1 MNIQR
6 SIRLALA
13 LSLGLGLSVPN
24 PFAQAQ
30 TASAGSG
37 NAPAKA
43 SAPNPA
49 SASAQ
54 TSAATPST
62 TNAPAVA
69 PANAKNIRFQF
80 DGIPYADVIERFA
93 QMSGKPVVGEL
104 NIPGTITFNDS
115 NAYNYAEAFDTLNVI
130 LSMKGQMIVE
140 EGNFLRVLPFKELP
154 QTPLR
159 ILRGGDKADG
169 VRPGEVVTVVLELK
183 NLDAKEIS
191 ESITNLLS
199 TAGSVAPL
207 SRGRGLIL
215 TDRLVNIQRVKS
227 LISSVDNETAAQ
239 RQMKT
244 YTLLHASGAVV
255 ADLINRTFGVTTA
268 PKRTQFNP
276 NTKQLD
282 VLPADPNDYVTAV
295 YDDASR
301 TLVLFGPRERLTLAD
316 ELISR
321 FEDGGTG
328 AGDVRIY
335 TPEVIKAEDLANMI
349 RQAIPGVAA
358 ANETGSAA
366 ATKARVIAE
375 KDTNR
380 LIVAAPLAGM
390 ADQIEALVNR
400 LDKPVHGTGRT
411 AVAGTPGKA
420 QVVQVTRVFRTRT
433 SEVKNVGKILTEALT
448 KTLPNGQKVPTASV
462 SVEPGSQSIV
472 VTGSPGDV
480 QTAAD
485 IISQL
490 ETGSTNPKPQQTRFI
505 DLGSV
510 SDAKRIVPL
519 VEQIYRSEVS
529 GNNAGGAAHAKIMAE
544 PNTSRLIV
552 TASEEHLTRIE
563 EIVRNLRAEKSKP
576 LQRSLHILALRHARL
591 ETAFTSLNSLINER
605 MADRRFEDQPK
616 PSVVP
621 DNANNRLLVTA
632 TEEQKKEIE
641 AILAVVDLA
650 PERQKRQMAVIP
662 VNGKS
667 PAELIALAGQMMS
680 QLGEQPS
687 NPQLEPKLIPDA
699 SGKQII
705 VLATDSDIQ
714 RVRTLI
720 QQLDATTTSAVSR
733 QFRNVELHNR
743 NAAELT
749 PLVQQLYQEQIKG
762 NNEPPGGPATLM
774 TDAKNNNIMVSGA
787 EREITRVEAII
798 RQLDPAGQKSAK
810 EETRIIRLKTAVA
823 SEISSLVEK
832 SIGSQTQAVKVLVDT
847 RSNSLVI
854 TGEPEAVEAAAKII
868 RELDVPSDVQPR
880 EMKVIELK
888 QADAAALATL
898 ATTLSTDLLK
908 SQRGAE
914 YIPKGR
920 IMPDPAANRVIISA
934 PREEITLISQ
944 VVERLDQT
952 PEAAGGAR
960 VFRLTNADASQV
972 VSVVSNAMVKF
983 DARNQPIRR
992 ASVSLD
998 RESNSIVVSG
1008 SRQDLK
1014 DAEGIIQRLDNEGS
1028 EGSGGTGGNSKNRTL
1043 KMVEVV
1049 GEPDTLAQVAT
1060 RVFLAQN
1067 AGRSVT
1073 NLVSITPEPNGR
1085 RLIVLA
1091 PDSLMAQVETVISA
1105 LDARPDQSQRQLH
1118 TIEPQGSRAA
1128 DLLPMVNKI
1137 YAEQN
1142 QGRTTK
1148 PATLYTDPSGDRL
1161 MVFGTADQAAAV
1173 RQIVATVATE
1183 LPEARTNRVFEIGK
1197 PAEAQRLLPIIQQL
1211 YKDQASSRPSD
1222 GPADTQLLTEPRS
1235 GRIIA
1240 SGRAS
1245 HLDRI
1250 SEIINN
1256 LKATNGTNLGRETRT
1271 FEVGSA
1277 SDVHRVQPLLQQLYT
1292 DQWKERADTDPADAQ
1307 ILGDPRSGRIIVTG
1321 RPDHLQKIE
1330 SILQQLGTSPAKPG
1344 ADSRDVRIIDLAT
1357 ATASELATTV
1367 RTLYLD
1373 QAKAR
1378 FGTTPPDT
1386 TITSDTGSNR
1396 LIVVGETN
1404 ELAVIDELVRKL
1416 DKVGSQSATARV
1428 FKIRSAEPEKV
1439 AEVLS
1444 TALVRYDAFGRAQKR
1459 ATVSVDAKSRT
1470 IIVTGDPKELQ
1481 AVSTIIEQ
1489 LDTSLGARPDRRMKV
1504 VTLRQ
1509 GKVGEMSARVRQLY
1523 NDQSRNQ
1530 PELALSDLLVLD
1542 DATSNQLIL
1551 AGSEAQLTLVDTI
1564 LEQLQ
1569 KNTATLGPRE
1579 TRPITVGQ
1587 PDDVVRVMPLLRQ
1600 LYTERWK
1607 NQDAADPAD
1616 AVFTPDAPNGRILV
1630 TARTNHIAEIESLL
1644 SVIQAPTATPAA
1656 RETRVLNLA
1665 ERPATELA
1673 GTLRS
1678 LYEETLKA
1686 KPVPPSEQA
1695 IIRADT
1701 EGNRLIV
1708 TGRTNDLD
1716 QIAALVLNLDTA
1728 NQRSGNSR
1736 IFRLTNAE
1744 PAQVAA
1750 ALSNTLAKVDP
1761 SGRLTPRVTL
1771 GVDNKARTLV
1781 VSGEAKDLQA
1791 AEQIV
1796 TQLDATTSREPRDLQ
1811 ILTIPQGS
1819 ASEAVARLRP
1829 LVMDRLKASGN
1840 AADLLLIP
1848 DDNQSRVLV
1857 TANEAQWKAVQDI
1870 ASRLL
1875 TTETNLVRGVR
1886 TLPLQHV
1893 TAAPVITL
1901 LGQLF
1906 AREMALT
1913 ESAQRLV
1920 VTPALDERSLLVS
1933 APPALFERVQSVI
1946 QSVDVSDPGGSS
1958 VLQTVLLRKTVAETV
1973 AESVSKA
1980 IAGKGTDAK
1989 LRRVSIT
1996 PVTGANALLLNGPGE
2011 AVQEVMKL
2019 VKELDAESA
2028 TGEVEVRI
2036 YKLNSANAKDIQPVL
2051 SQLLA
2056 NVSTRL
2062 ERRGFGSRAQPAIAI
2077 DPRSNSLLIT
2087 ASATHF
2093 KLIEQLLPTLDKA
2106 PERSDRDVQFVWLQN
2121 ARAADI
2127 RMKVAAVY
2135 EERPRGEQPVLEVDR
2150 EANTLTV
2157 IAKRS
2162 DMPQIQ
2168 DLIQR
2173 LDTSAQD
2180 NSLQV
2185 RLLTVDDVPVEQ
2197 MIGMLTNIYPQ
2208 MYGASIK
2215 LVDRLP
2221 SLDRTKT
2228 NNPAKTPE
2236 VTVALDRNANALI
2249 LSGPAPEL
2257 DRINRMVTDLSW
2269 KATSGESDLR
2279 ILALS
2284 QADPVVMARTLNNVF
2299 RPGGGRGGQPE
2310 PQPQPQQ
2317 SQRPPRFTVVPEP
2330 RSRSLLVR
2338 ASAKD
2343 FSIIETLVKQ
2353 LDTANPAADLSHRLI
2368 TLTHTPPAKITP
2380 LVQQLV
2386 QQLSTQHPGDPLTVL
2401 PYGRSK
2407 GLLVVAREPLI
2418 AQVEK
2423 MIKTLDIPSEDA
2435 EAEVRVF
2442 TLKQSAAPA
2451 MATTLQNLLRPGAT
2465 GEAGSEARELQEQV
2479 RKLNIRGD
2487 SGSPIALDLQRPIK
2501 ITADPSDGNRLLIT
2515 STPKNLEALSKVVEM
2530 LDQVGSAEAADFAVV
2545 ALLNADARTTG
2556 QTLTTIF
2563 TQGAR
2568 LGTRQ
2573 DGPGKPEAGS
2583 ARALAS
2589 QLNVTADARLNA
2601 LILSG
2606 RKDSIELA
2614 RKLIK
2619 DLDKQWDSAVT
2630 EVKVFRVKYATPS
2643 RLLPMLQSVFTEG
2656 PSVPGTEG
2664 LNNYV
2669 SRLQTK
2675 REGGKAVSTEQA
2687 KTRTALTLQA
2697 DDNAGALIVAARAD
2711 TLPLIEELLTQLDIP
2726 DASGL
2731 STVRIYPLK
2740 HADAT
2745 AVQKIIIDLHSGAR
2759 NANAK
2764 PSDRPTITLDDRSNS
2779 MIVSGNDKAF
2789 AIIDNLIA
2797 QLDKPMA
2804 PEFRDIR
2811 ILPLAHADAA
2821 QLAATLQRLMD
2832 QRVTRQGSL
2841 GKGQGDVLKVLVL
2854 PEPRSNSLLVGGGK
2868 DAYELVES
2876 LARKLDDAAPSLTG
2890 GVRIVPLEY
2899 ADARILAASFNQ
2911 LFTQR
2916 YQAST
2921 SPEIQRQKPVI
2932 LPDARVNAL
2941 MVSAGRED
2949 NETID
2954 ALLKKLDRKLDN
2966 PSLALTVLP
2975 LKHNDA
2981 ARVAVTLEGVFAA
2994 RMQARTLPGQAPS
3007 PTDRVE
3013 IQTDSLNNSLIVSSN
3028 KENLDLIKDLLT
3040 RIDVEPTVAEGV
3052 LETFVLKHADAQ
3064 RVSTMLKS
3072 LVQQGMYRP
3081 GRSDVKIPGQASRD
3095 AMAIAVDTRSNTLM
3109 VSASPDNLGLIKE
3122 IIARVDTLDFVAA
3135 TDLKVYKLDHARA
3148 SNMAGVLTQ
3157 YLQARKAADSASLNA
3172 PERSMP
3178 VAVIADTR
3186 LNAILATGSKE
3197 AIDMLDR
3204 IVPQLDAE
3212 DRLAQL
3218 NFRVFPLKEATAIR
3232 LQTTLQRLFA
3242 NRPPK
3247 ARGEPVDP
3255 ITVVADAWVN
3265 ALIVGAVVEDMSMV
3279 DGLIQRLDTQQAEL
3293 GLKVE
3298 VIPLAKADARKV
3310 AQTVQGLFREGTQ
3323 GGPLPIV
3330 VTADERVNALVVSCG
3345 NTDLKRIR
3353 DVVAKLDTDQTAR
3366 VSEIRVIPLKY
3377 ARAENLTQVLNTSL
3391 NSRIA
3396 PLSDLS
3402 PNAQSVLQFVTRT
3415 ENGQELVTA
3424 ALKEAISITPDP
3436 RMNALVVSGP
3446 VDYMGLLEQI
3456 VSRLDNSSSRE
3467 AKIRVFSLRNADAQ
3481 QTAQLLL
3488 SMFRM
3493 QATGA
3498 AVAGTGQRTIQYTLM
3513 RPAADGTETPSAT
3526 AVIGSEE
3533 QTALSVSVDP
3543 RTNTLLIGGTE
3554 HYVAL
3559 VQQIIETLDSS
3570 EALERKTEV
3579 YRLKNAQAADVGTAI
3594 RSFLDQERQRVTQVL
3609 GTDAVG
3615 TAQRLL
3621 EREVAIVPEQVSNT
3635 LLLSASPRYFEQIH
3649 QIIEELDQAQ
3659 SQVLIQVLLAEV
3671 TLDSNRDLGFEWSF
3685 TKNLGNGWN
3694 VGTGTEFGIPTQ
3706 MQNFGGYSALVTG
3719 NNMSFLMRA
3728 LENDGRVEVLS
3739 RPQILTA
3746 DNKVASINIGQR
3758 VPIITGSSTT
3768 PQGGQINTFDYR
3780 DVGVNL
3786 TVTPRITGEG
3796 FVKIDVGATNSSL
3809 ASSSVEINDK
3819 ATVPI
3824 INERRASTTVT
3835 VQSGQTVVIGGLIGT
3850 VDDIRRKK
3858 TPFLGDIPGVG
3869 FFFRSTSK
3877 KSERRELLIMLTPQ
3891 VLMANHEQEPKI
3903 TTIGNFSTR
3912 MLEKSTLRGAE
3923 RKDPLKIQ
3931 LMDSIFPNDSN
3942 ASKTNA
3948 PAGKN

>member
-1 MNIQR
+1 MNLPRTLRQCAAIALG
-6 SIRLALA
+6 LAL
-13 LSLGLGLSVPN
+13 GLAGMPDVLR
-24 PFAQAQ
+24 AQ
-30 TASAGSG
+30 TPTPAS
-37 NAPAKA
+37 
-43 SAPNPA
+43 NPA
-49 SASAQ
+49 SNPAP
-54 TSAATPST
+54 TPAT
-62 TNAPAVA
+62 NAAPAVPGRT
-69 PANAKNIRFQF
+69 PAGDARNIRFQF
-80 DGIPYADVIERFA
+80 EGIPYADVIERFA
-93 QMSGKPVVGEL
+93 QMSAKPVVGEINL
-104 NIPGTITFNDS
+104 PGTITFNDP

-169 VRPGEVVTVVLELK
+169 VRPGEVVTVVLDLK
-183 NLDAKEIS
+183 NLDAREIS
-191 ESITNLLS
+191 ESVTNLLS
-199 TAGSVAPL
+199 SAGSVAPL

-215 TDRLVNIQRVKS
+215 TDRLANIQRIKA
-227 LISSVDNETAAQ
+227 LIGSVDNETAAQ

-255 ADLINRTFGVTTA
+255 ADLINRTFGVATA

-276 NTKQLD
+276 NSKQLD
-282 VLPADPNDYVTAV
+282 VLPPDPNDYVTAV

-301 TLVLFGPRERLTLAD
+301 TLVLFGPRERLGLAD
-316 ELISR
+316 ELIGR

-335 TPEVIKAEDLANMI
+335 TPEVIKAEELANMI

-358 ANETGSAA
+358 PNETGSAA

-375 KDTNR
+375 KNTNR

-400 LDKPVHGTGRT
+400 LDKPVHGSGRT
-411 AVAGTPGKA
+411 SATGAGTPGKA
-420 QVVQVTRVFRTRT
+420 QVVQVTRVFRTRS

-448 KTLPNGQKVPTASV
+448 RTLPNGQKVPTASV

-490 ETGSTNPKPQQTRFI
+490 ETGSTNPRPQQTRFLE
-505 DLGSV
+505 LGSV
-510 SDAKRIVPL
+510 AEAKRLVPL
-519 VEQIYRSEVS
+519 VEQIYRSEVADGS
-529 GNNAGGAAHAKIMAE
+529 AGGTAHAKIMAE
-544 PNTSRLIV
+544 PDTSRLIV
-552 TASEEHLTRIE
+552 TASEEHLGRIE
-563 EIVRNLRAEKSKP
+563 EIVRNLRAEKAKP
-576 LQRSLHILALRHARL
+576 QQRSLHILTLRNARL
-591 ETAFTSLNSLINER
+591 ETAFTSLNSLITER
-605 MADRRFEDQPK
+605 MSDRRFEDQPK

-632 TEEQKKEIE
+632 TEEQRKEIE
-641 AILAVVDLA
+641 AILAVVDVA
-650 PERQKRQMAVIP
+650 PERPKRQMAVIP
-662 VNGKS
+662 VQGKS
-667 PAELIALAGQMMS
+667 PADLITLAGQMMS

-749 PLVQQLYQEQIKG
+749 PLVQQLYLEQVKG
-762 NNEPPGGPATLM
+762 NTEPPGGPATLM
-774 TDAKNNNIMVSGA
+774 TDARNNRIMVSGA
-787 EREITRVEAII
+787 EREIARVEAII

-810 EETRIIRLKTAVA
+810 EETRIVRLKTAVA

-832 SIGSQTQAVKVLVDT
+832 SLGTQGSGVKVLVDT

-854 TGEPEAVEAAAKII
+854 TGEPSAVEAAAKIV
-868 RELDVPSDVQPR
+868 RELDTPSEVQPR

-888 QADAAALATL
+888 QADASALATL
-898 ATTLSTDLLK
+898 AMSLATDLLK

-914 YIPKGR
+914 YTPKGR
-920 IMPDPAANRVIISA
+920 ILADAAANRVILSA
-934 PREEITLISQ
+934 PREEITVMSQ
-944 VVERLDQT
+944 VVERLDQA

-960 VFRLTNADASQV
+960 VFHLTNADAAQV
-972 VSVVSNAMVKF
+972 VGVVSNAMVKF

-1014 DAEGIIQRLDNEGS
+1014 DAEGIIQRLDNEGVDGAGGAG
-1028 EGSGGTGGNSKNRTL
+1028 GSKTRSLR
-1043 KMVEVV
+1043 MVEVT
-1049 GEPDTLAQVAT
+1049 GEPDTLAGLAT
-1060 RVFLAQN
+1060 RVFQAQN

-1091 PDSLMAQVETVISA
+1091 PESLLPQVETVISA

-1128 DLLPMVNKI
+1128 DLLPVVNRI

-1148 PATLYTDPSGDRL
+1148 PATLYTDPSGDRF

-1173 RQIVATVATE
+1173 RQIVTTLATE
-1183 LPEARTNRVFEIGK
+1183 PPESRTNRVFDIGK
-1197 PAEAQRLLPIIQQL
+1197 PAEAQRLLPIVQQL
-1211 YKDQASSRPSD
+1211 YKDQAASRPAD

-1250 SEIINN
+1250 AEIIAN
-1256 LKATNGTNLGRETRT
+1256 LKATGGANLGRETRT
-1271 FEVGSA
+1271 FEVGTA
-1277 SDVHRVQPLLQQLYT
+1277 SDVQRVQPLLQQLYT

-1307 ILGDPRSGRIIVTG
+1307 ILADPRGGRIIVTG
-1321 RPDHLQKIE
+1321 RPDHLQRIE
-1330 SILQQLGTSPAKPG
+1330 SILQQLGTGTAKPG
-1344 ADSRDVRIIDLAT
+1344 TPGADAREVRIIDLAT

-1367 RTLYLD
+1367 RGLYLD
-1373 QAKAR
+1373 QARTR
-1378 FGTTPPDT
+1378 FGATPPDT
-1386 TITSDTGSNR
+1386 TISSDTGSNR
-1396 LIVVGETN
+1396 LIVVGDTN
-1404 ELAVIDELVRKL
+1404 ELAVIEDLVRKL

-1428 FKIRSAEPEKV
+1428 FKIRSAEPDKV

-1459 ATVSVDAKSRT
+1459 ATVSVDSKSRML
-1470 IIVTGDPKELQ
+1470 IVTGDPKELQ

-1509 GKVGEMSARVRQLY
+1509 GKVGELSGRLRQLY
-1523 NDQSRNQ
+1523 NDQARNQ

-1551 AGSEAQLTLVDTI
+1551 AGSEAQLGLVDGI

-1569 KNTATLGPRE
+1569 SSVAARAPRQ
-1579 TRPITVGQ
+1579 TRPIAVGQ
-1587 PDDVVRVMPLLRQ
+1587 PDEVIRVLPLLRQ

-1607 NQDAADPAD
+1607 TQDAADPAD

-1630 TARTNHIAEIESLL
+1630 TARTNHLAEIESLL
-1644 SVIQAPTATPAA
+1644 GLIQGPAATPAP

-1665 ERPATELA
+1665 ERKAEEMADTV
-1673 GTLRS
+1673 RS
-1678 LYEETLKA
+1678 LYQEGLKTS
-1686 KPVPPSEQA
+1686 PVPPADQPV
-1695 IIRADT
+1695 IRADP

-1708 TGRTNDLD
+1708 TGRTNDLER
-1716 QIAALVLNLDTA
+1716 IAALVLDLDTA
-1728 NQRSGNSR
+1728 NRRSGNSR

-1750 ALSNTLAKVDP
+1750 ALSNTLARVDP
-1761 SGRLTPRVTL
+1761 SGRLIPRVTL
-1771 GVDNKARTLV
+1771 GIDTTARTLV
-1781 VSGEAKDLQA
+1781 VSGQAQDLQA

-1796 TQLDATTSREPRDLQ
+1796 TQLDATTLREARDLQ
-1811 ILTIPQGS
+1811 ILPVPQGS
-1819 ASEAVARLRP
+1819 ATEAVARLRP
-1829 LVMDRLKASGN
+1829 LVLDRLKTSGK
-1840 AADLLLIP
+1840 AADLVLIP
-1848 DDNQSRVLV
+1848 DDAQSRVLV
-1857 TANEAQWKAVQDI
+1857 TASASQWQAVQEI

-1875 TTETNLVRGVR
+1875 TSETNLVRGVR
-1886 TLPLQHV
+1886 SIPLQHV
-1893 TAAPVITL
+1893 TAAPVISL

-1906 AREMALT
+1906 SREMDDDVAET
-1913 ESAQRLV
+1913 SQRLV
-1920 VTPALDERSLLVS
+1920 VTPSLDERSLLVS
-1933 APPALFERVQSVI
+1933 APPGLLERVQSVL
-1946 QSVDVSDPGGSS
+1946 QSVDTSDPGGSS
-1958 VLQTVLLRKTVAETV
+1958 VLQTVLLRKAVAETV
-1973 AESVSKA
+1973 AESVNKA

-2036 YKLNSANAKDIQPVL
+2036 YKLNSANATDVQPVL

-2062 ERRGFGSRAQPAIAI
+2062 ESRGIGSRAQPAIAI
-2077 DPRSNSLLIT
+2077 DARSNSLLIT

-2106 PERSDRDVQFVWLQN
+2106 PERSDRDVQFIWLQN
-2121 ARAADI
+2121 ARAGDI
-2127 RMKVAAVY
+2127 RLKVAAVY
-2135 EERPRGEQPVLEVDR
+2135 EDRPRGEQPVLEVDR

-2157 IAKRS
+2157 IARRS

-2168 DLIQR
+2168 NLIQR

-2197 MIGMLTNIYPQ
+2197 MVGMLTNIYPQ
-2208 MYGASIK
+2208 MHGGSLK
-2215 LVDRLP
+2215 VVDRLP
-2221 SLDRTKT
+2221 TLDRSRT
-2228 NNPAKTPE
+2228 NQPGQAPE
-2236 VTVALDRNANALI
+2236 VTVALDRNANALL

-2257 DRINRMVTDLSW
+2257 DRINRMVIDLSW
-2269 KATSGESDLR
+2269 KASSGESDLR
-2279 ILALS
+2279 ILALK
-2284 QADPVVMARTLNNVF
+2284 QADPVVLARTLNNVF
-2299 RPGGGRGGQPE
+2299 RPGGGRGGGQPE
-2310 PQPQPQQ
+2310 PQPNQEA
-2317 SQRPPRFTVVPEP
+2317 QRPPRFTVVAEP

-2343 FSIIETLVKQ
+2343 FSIIESLVRQ
-2353 LDTANPAADLSHRLI
+2353 LDSASPASDLAHRLI
-2368 TLTHTPPAKITP
+2368 TLTHTPPSKITP

-2386 QQLSTQHPGDPLTVL
+2386 QQLSAQHPGDPLTVL
-2401 PYGRSK
+2401 PYGRSR

-2418 AQVEK
+2418 ARVEA
-2423 MIKTLDIPSEDA
+2423 MIKTLDTPSDDA

-2442 TLKQSAAPA
+2442 TLKQSAAPSV
-2451 MATTLQNLLRPGAT
+2451 ATTLQNLLRPGAA

-2479 RKLNIRGD
+2479 RRLNIRGD
-2487 SGSPIALDLQRPIK
+2487 SGEPLALDLQRPIQV
-2501 ITADPSDGNRLLIT
+2501 TADPSDGNRLLIT
-2515 STPKNLEALSKVVEM
+2515 STPKNLEALAKVVEM

-2545 ALLNADARTTG
+2545 ALLHADARTAS

-2573 DGPGKPEAGS
+2573 DGPGKPEFGS
-2583 ARALAS
+2583 GRALAS
-2589 QLNVTADARLNA
+2589 PLNVTPDPRLNA
-2601 LILSG
+2601 LVLSG

-2619 DLDKQWDSAVT
+2619 DLDRPWDAAVT

-2643 RLLPMLQSVFTEG
+2643 RLLPMLQSVFAEG
-2656 PSVPGTEG
+2656 PAVPGTEG

-2669 SRLQTK
+2669 SRLQTR
-2675 REGGKAVSTEQA
+2675 REGGKAVTTEQA

-2697 DDNAGALIVAARAD
+2697 DDDSGALIVAARAD
-2711 TLPLIEELLTQLDIP
+2711 TLPLIEELLAQLDIP

-2740 HADAT
+2740 HADAS
-2745 AVQKIIIDLHSGAR
+2745 AVQKIITDLHSGPR
-2759 NANAK
+2759 NANTK
-2764 PSDRPTITLDDRSNS
+2764 PADRPTITLDDRSNS

-2832 QRVTRQGSL
+2832 QRVARQGSL
-2841 GKGQGDVLKVLVL
+2841 GRGQADSLKILVL

-2868 DAYELVES
+2868 DAFELVES
-2876 LARKLDDAAPSLTG
+2876 LARRLDEAAPGLTG

-2899 ADARILAASFNQ
+2899 ADARILAASLNQ

-2916 YQAST
+2916 YQAGT
-2921 SPEIQRQKPVI
+2921 SPEVQRQKPVI

-2981 ARVAVTLEGVFAA
+2981 ARVATTLEGVFAA
-2994 RMQARTLPGQAPS
+2994 RLQARTLPGQAPS

-3028 KENLDLIKDLLT
+3028 KENLDLIKDLLA

-3064 RVSTMLKS
+3064 RVATMLKS

-3081 GRSDVKIPGQASRD
+3081 GRSDVKIPGQAGRD

-3122 IIARVDTLDFVAA
+3122 ILAKVDTVDFVAA
-3135 TDLKVYKLDHARA
+3135 TDLKVYKLEHARA
-3148 SNMAGVLTQ
+3148 SNLAGVLTQ
-3157 YLQARKAADSASLNA
+3157 YLQARKAADTASLNA

-3218 NFRVFPLKEATAIR
+3218 NFRVFPLKEATAVR

-3265 ALIVGAVVEDMSMV
+3265 ALIVGAVVEDMSMI

-3345 NTDLKRIR
+3345 ATDLKRIR

-3366 VSEIRVIPLKY
+3366 VSEIRVIALKH
-3377 ARAENLTQVLNTSL
+3377 ARAENLTQVLNTAL
-3391 NSRIA
+3391 NQRIT

-3415 ENGQELVTA
+3415 QEGQELVTA

-3456 VSRLDNSSSRE
+3456 VGRLDNSSSRE
-3467 AKIRVFSLRNADAQ
+3467 AKIRVFPLRNADAQ

-3493 QATGA
+3493 QSSGTA
-3498 AVAGTGQRTIQYTLM
+3498 AAANGQRTIQYTLM

-3533 QTALSVSVDP
+3533 QTALTVSVDP
-3543 RTNTLLIGGTE
+3543 RTNTLLVGGTE
-3554 HYVAL
+3554 HYVGL

-3579 YRLKNAQAADVGTAI
+3579 YRLKNAQAPDVGTAI

-3659 SQVLIQVLLAEV
+3659 AQVLIQVLLAEV
-3671 TLDSNRDLGFEWSF
+3671 TLDSNRDLGFEWTF
-3685 TKNLGNGWN
+3685 TKNVGNGWN
-3694 VGTGTEFGIPTQ
+3694 VGTGTDFGIPNQ
-3706 MQNFGGYSALVTG
+3706 LQNFGGYSALVTG
-3719 NNMSFLMRA
+3719 NNMQFLMRA

-3746 DNKVASINIGQR
+3746 DNKIASINIGQR

-3850 VDDIRRKK
+3850 VDDLRRKK
-3858 TPFLGDIPGVG
+3858 TPFFGDIPGIG

-3891 VLMANHEQEPKI
+3891 VLTGNHDQEPKV

-3912 MLEKSTLRGAE
+3912 MLETSTLRSAE
-3923 RKDPLKIQ
+3923 RKDPLKDQ
-3931 LMDSIFPNDSN
+3931 LLEPIFPKDSD

-3948 PAGKN
+3948 PAETKKK

>member
-1 MNIQR
+1 MNIHR
-6 SIRLALA
+6 SLRATLFLGLA
-13 LSLGLGLSVPN
+13 LGLSATD
-24 PFAQAQ
+24 PFARVRA
-30 TASAGSG
+30 ADPVPA
-37 NAPAKA
+37 APA
-43 SAPNPA
+43 PA
-49 SASAQ
+49 TAG
-54 TSAATPST
+54 
-62 TNAPAVA
+62 TNAPTAAAVPA
-69 PANAKNIRFQF
+69 PAIARNIRFQF
-80 DGIPYADVIERFA
+80 EGIPYADVIERFA
-93 QMSGKPVVGEL
+93 QMSGKPVVGEV

-169 VRPGEVVTVVLELK
+169 VRPGEVVTVVLDLK

-199 TAGSVAPL
+199 SAGSVAPL

-215 TDRLVNIQRVKS
+215 TDRLVNIQRVKA
-227 LISSVDNETAAQ
+227 LIGSVDNETAAQ

-255 ADLINRTFGVTTA
+255 ADLVNRTFGVTTA
-268 PKRTQFNP
+268 PKRTQYNP
-276 NTKQLD
+276 NSKQLD

-301 TLVLFGPRERLTLAD
+301 TLVLFGPRERLALAD
-316 ELISR
+316 ELITR
-321 FEDGGTG
+321 FEDGGSG

-335 TPEVIKAEDLANMI
+335 TPEVIKAEELANMI

-358 ANETGSAA
+358 PNETGSAA

-375 KDTNR
+375 KNTNR

-400 LDKPVHGTGRT
+400 LDKPVHGSGRT
-411 AVAGTPGKA
+411 AANGTPGKA

-480 QTAAD
+480 QTATD

-510 SDAKRIVPL
+510 AEAKRIVPL
-519 VEQIYRSEVS
+519 VEQIYRSEVADGS
-529 GNNAGGAAHAKIMAE
+529 AGGAAHAKIMAE

-576 LQRSLHILALRHARL
+576 LQRALHILALRNARL
-591 ETAFTSLNSLINER
+591 ETAFPSINSLINER
-605 MADRRFEDQPK
+605 MSDRRFEDQPK

-641 AILAVVDLA
+641 AILAVVDVA

-667 PAELIALAGQMMS
+667 PAELITLAGQMMS

-762 NNEPPGGPATLM
+762 NTEPPGGPATLM
-774 TDAKNNNIMVSGA
+774 TDAKNNRIMVSGA

-832 SIGSQTQAVKVLVDT
+832 SLGSQTQSVKVLVDT

-854 TGEPEAVEAAAKII
+854 TGEPAAVEAASKII
-868 RELDVPSDVQPR
+868 RELDIPSEVQPR

-898 ATTLSTDLLK
+898 ATTLATDLLK

-914 YIPKGR
+914 YTPKGR

-944 VVERLDQT
+944 VVERLDQA

-960 VFRLTNADASQV
+960 VFRLNNADAAQV

-1014 DAEGIIQRLDNEGS
+1014 DAEGIIQRLDNEGV
-1028 EGSGGTGGNSKNRTL
+1028 EGSGGTGGGSKSRNL

-1049 GEPDTLAQVAT
+1049 GEPDTLAQLAT

-1148 PATLYTDPSGDRL
+1148 PATLYTDPTGDRL
-1161 MVFGTADQAAAV
+1161 MVFGTADQATAV
-1173 RQIVATVATE
+1173 RQIVTTLATE
-1183 LPEARTNRVFEIGK
+1183 MPEARTNRVFEIGK
-1197 PAEAQRLLPIIQQL
+1197 PAEAQRLLPIVQQL

-1240 SGRAS
+1240 SGRIS

-1250 SEIINN
+1250 SEIIAN
-1256 LKATNGTNLGRETRT
+1256 LKATGSAGLGRETRT

-1277 SDVHRVQPLLQQLYT
+1277 SDVQRVQPLLQQLYT
-1292 DQWKERADTDPADAQ
+1292 DQWKERSDTDPADAQ

-1330 SILQQLGTSPAKPG
+1330 SILQQLGTGPAKPG
-1344 ADSRDVRIIDLAT
+1344 ADSREVRIIDLAT

-1367 RTLYLD
+1367 RGLYLD

-1378 FGTTPPDT
+1378 FGGTAPDT
-1386 TITSDTGSNR
+1386 TISSDTGSNR

-1404 ELAVIDELVRKL
+1404 ELAVIEDLVRKL

-1428 FKIRSAEPEKV
+1428 FKIKSAEPDKV

-1470 IIVTGDPKELQ
+1470 LIVTGDPKELQ

-1509 GKVGEMSARVRQLY
+1509 GKVGELSARVRQLY

-1530 PELALSDLLVLD
+1530 PELALSDLLILD

-1551 AGSEAQLTLVDTI
+1551 AGSEAQLALVDGI
-1564 LEQLQ
+1564 LGELQ
-1569 KNTATLGPRE
+1569 KNTATRAPRE

-1587 PDDVVRVMPLLRQ
+1587 PDEVVRVLPLLRQ

-1607 NQDAADPAD
+1607 TQDAADPAD

-1630 TARTNHIAEIESLL
+1630 TARTNHLAEIESLL
-1644 SVIQAPTATPAA
+1644 GVIQAPTATPAP

-1665 ERPATELA
+1665 ERQASELA
-1673 GTLRS
+1673 ETVRS
-1678 LYEETLKA
+1678 LYEESLKA
-1686 KPVPPSEQA
+1686 KPVSPSEQA
-1695 IIRADT
+1695 VIRADT

-1708 TGRTNDLD
+1708 TGRTNDLE

-1761 SGRLTPRVTL
+1761 SGRITPRVTL
-1771 GVDNKARTLV
+1771 GIDNTARTLV
-1781 VSGEAKDLQA
+1781 VSGQARDLQA

-1796 TQLDATTSREPRDLQ
+1796 TQLDATTQREARDLQ
-1811 ILTIPQGS
+1811 VLPILQGS
-1819 ASEAVARLRP
+1819 ATEAVARLRP
-1829 LVMDRLKASGN
+1829 LVLDRLKASGK
-1840 AADLLLIP
+1840 AADLVLIP
-1848 DDNQSRVLV
+1848 DDSQSRVLV
-1857 TANEAQWKAVQDI
+1857 TANATQWQAVQEI

-1875 TTETNLVRGVR
+1875 TTGTNAARGVR
-1886 TLPLQHV
+1886 TVALRHV

-1906 AREMALT
+1906 SREMDDDA
-1913 ESAQRLV
+1913 AQRLV
-1920 VTPALDERSLLVS
+1920 VTPALDERSLLVN
-1933 APPALFERVQSVI
+1933 APPALFDRVQSVI

-1973 AESVSKA
+1973 AESVNKA

-2011 AVQEVMKL
+2011 AVQEVLKL

-2036 YKLNSANAKDIQPVL
+2036 YKLGSANAADIQPVL

-2062 ERRGFGSRAQPAIAI
+2062 ERRGFGSRAQPTIAI

-2106 PERSDRDVQFVWLQN
+2106 PDRSDRDVQFVWLQN

-2157 IAKRS
+2157 IARRS

-2173 LDTSAQD
+2173 LDASAQD

-2197 MIGMLTNIYPQ
+2197 MVGMLTNIYPQ
-2208 MYGASIK
+2208 MYGGSLK

-2221 SLDRTKT
+2221 VLDRTKT
-2228 NNPAKTPE
+2228 NHPAASPE

-2257 DRINRMVTDLSW
+2257 DRINRMVVDLSW
-2269 KATSGESDLR
+2269 KASSGESDLR
-2279 ILALS
+2279 ILALA
-2284 QADPVVMARTLNNVF
+2284 QADPVVLARTLNNVF

-2310 PQPQPQQ
+2310 QQQNPQN
-2317 SQRPPRFTVVPEP
+2317 QRPPRFTVVPES

-2343 FSIIETLVKQ
+2343 FSIIEALVKQ

-2368 TLTHTPPAKITP
+2368 TLTHTPPSKITP

-2386 QQLSTQHPGDPLTVL
+2386 QQLSAQHPGDPLTVL

-2423 MIKTLDIPSEDA
+2423 MIKTLDTPSEDA

-2451 MATTLQNLLRPGAT
+2451 MATTLQNLLRPGAA

-2487 SGSPIALDLQRPIK
+2487 SGDPVALDLQRPIK

-2515 STPKNLEALSKVVEM
+2515 STPKNLEALGKVVEM
-2530 LDQVGSAEAADFAVV
+2530 LDQIGSAEAADFAVV
-2545 ALLNADARTTG
+2545 ALLHADARTTG
-2556 QTLTTIF
+2556 QTLTAIF

-2589 QLNVTADARLNA
+2589 PLNVTPDSRLNA

-2619 DLDKQWDSAVT
+2619 DLDKQWDAAIT

-2643 RLLPMLQSVFTEG
+2643 RLLPMLQSVFAEG
-2656 PSVPGTEG
+2656 PAVPGTEG

-2669 SRLQTK
+2669 SRLQTR

-2740 HADAT
+2740 HADAS
-2745 AVQKIIIDLHSGAR
+2745 AVQKIITDLHSGPR

-2764 PSDRPTITLDDRSNS
+2764 PSDRPTVTLDDRSNS
-2779 MIVSGNDKAF
+2779 MIVSGNEKAF

-2804 PEFRDIR
+2804 PEFRDVR

-2821 QLAATLQRLMD
+2821 QLAGTLQRLMD
-2832 QRVTRQGSL
+2832 QRVARQGSL
-2841 GKGQGDVLKVLVL
+2841 GKGQADSLKVLVL

-2876 LARKLDDAAPSLTG
+2876 LARKLDDAAPGLTG

-2921 SPEIQRQKPVI
+2921 SPELQRQKPVI

-2981 ARVAVTLEGVFAA
+2981 ARVAATLEGVFAA
-2994 RMQARTLPGQAPS
+2994 RIQARTLPGQTPS

-3122 IIARVDTLDFVAA
+3122 ILAKVDTVDFVAA
-3135 TDLKVYKLDHARA
+3135 TDLKVYKLEHARA

-3157 YLQARKAADSASLNA
+3157 YLQARKAADAAALNA

-3218 NFRVFPLKEATAIR
+3218 NFRVFPLKEATATR
-3232 LQTTLQRLFA
+3232 MQTTLQRLFA

-3265 ALIVGAVVEDMSMV
+3265 ALIVGAVVEDMSMI

-3330 VTADERVNALVVSCG
+3330 VSADERVNALVVSCG
-3345 NTDLKRIR
+3345 ATDLKRIR

-3391 NSRIA
+3391 NSKIA

-3415 ENGQELVTA
+3415 EDGQELVTA

-3456 VSRLDNSSSRE
+3456 VGRLDNSSSRE

-3493 QATGA
+3493 QSSGTA
-3498 AVAGTGQRTIQYTLM
+3498 AAANGQRTIQYTLM
-3513 RPAADGTETPSAT
+3513 KPAADGTETPSAT

-3533 QTALSVSVDP
+3533 QTALTVSVDP
-3543 RTNTLLIGGTE
+3543 RTNTLLVGGTE

-3579 YRLKNAQAADVGTAI
+3579 YRLKNAQAPDVGTAI

-3671 TLDSNRDLGFEWSF
+3671 TLDSNRDLGFEWTF
-3685 TKNLGNGWN
+3685 TKNVGNGWN
-3694 VGTGTEFGIPTQ
+3694 VGTGTDFGVPTQ

-3719 NNMSFLMRA
+3719 NNMEFLMRA

-3746 DNKVASINIGQR
+3746 DNKIASINIGQR

-3891 VLMANHEQEPKI
+3891 VLTANHEQEPKI
-3903 TTIGNFSTR
+3903 TTIGNYSTR
-3912 MLEKSTLRGAE
+3912 MLEKSTLRSAE
-3923 RKDPLKIQ
+3923 RKDPLKTQ
-3931 LMDSIFPNDSN
+3931 LMDSIFPNDIN
-3942 ASKTNA
+3942 ATKTNA
-3948 PAGKN
+3948 PAGKK

>member
-1 MNIQR
+1 MNLPRTLRQCAAIALG
-6 SIRLALA
+6 LAL
-13 LSLGLGLSVPN
+13 GLAGMPDVLR
-24 PFAQAQ
+24 AQ
-30 TASAGSG
+30 TPTPAS
-37 NAPAKA
+37 
-43 SAPNPA
+43 NPA
-49 SASAQ
+49 SNPAP
-54 TSAATPST
+54 TPAT
-62 TNAPAVA
+62 NAAPAVPGRT
-69 PANAKNIRFQF
+69 PAGDARNIRFQF
-80 DGIPYADVIERFA
+80 EGIPYADVIERFA
-93 QMSGKPVVGEL
+93 QMSAKPVVGEINL
-104 NIPGTITFNDS
+104 PGTITFNDP

-169 VRPGEVVTVVLELK
+169 VRPGEVVTVVLDLK
-183 NLDAKEIS
+183 NLDAREIS
-191 ESITNLLS
+191 ESVTNLLS
-199 TAGSVAPL
+199 SAGSVAPL

-215 TDRLVNIQRVKS
+215 TDRLANIQRIKA
-227 LISSVDNETAAQ
+227 LIGSVDNETAAQ

-255 ADLINRTFGVTTA
+255 ADLINRTFGVATA

-276 NTKQLD
+276 NSKQLD
-282 VLPADPNDYVTAV
+282 VLPPDPNDYVTAV

-301 TLVLFGPRERLTLAD
+301 TLVLFGPRERLGLAD
-316 ELISR
+316 ELIGR

-335 TPEVIKAEDLANMI
+335 TPEVIKAEELANMI

-358 ANETGSAA
+358 PNETGSAA

-375 KDTNR
+375 KNTNR

-400 LDKPVHGTGRT
+400 LDKPVHGSGRT
-411 AVAGTPGKA
+411 SATGAGTPGKA
-420 QVVQVTRVFRTRT
+420 QVVQVTRVFRTRS

-448 KTLPNGQKVPTASV
+448 RTLPNGQKVPTASV

-490 ETGSTNPKPQQTRFI
+490 ETGSTNPRPQQTRFLE
-505 DLGSV
+505 LGSV
-510 SDAKRIVPL
+510 AEAKRLVPL
-519 VEQIYRSEVS
+519 VEQIYRSEVADGS
-529 GNNAGGAAHAKIMAE
+529 AGGTAHAKIMAE
-544 PNTSRLIV
+544 PDTSRLIV
-552 TASEEHLTRIE
+552 TASEEHLGRIE
-563 EIVRNLRAEKSKP
+563 EIVRNLRAEKAKP
-576 LQRSLHILALRHARL
+576 QQRSLHILTLRNARL
-591 ETAFTSLNSLINER
+591 ETAFTSLNSLITER
-605 MADRRFEDQPK
+605 MSDRRFEDQPK

-632 TEEQKKEIE
+632 TEEQRKEIE
-641 AILAVVDLA
+641 AILAVVDVA
-650 PERQKRQMAVIP
+650 PERPKRQMAVIP
-662 VNGKS
+662 VQGKS
-667 PAELIALAGQMMS
+667 PADLITLAGQMMS

-749 PLVQQLYQEQIKG
+749 PLVQQLYLEQVKG
-762 NNEPPGGPATLM
+762 NTEPPGGPATLM
-774 TDAKNNNIMVSGA
+774 TDARNNRIMVSGA
-787 EREITRVEAII
+787 EREIARVEAII

-810 EETRIIRLKTAVA
+810 EETRIVRLKTAVA

-832 SIGSQTQAVKVLVDT
+832 SLGTQGSGVKVLVDT

-854 TGEPEAVEAAAKII
+854 TGEPSAVEAAAKIV
-868 RELDVPSDVQPR
+868 RELDTPSEVQPR

-888 QADAAALATL
+888 QADASALATL
-898 ATTLSTDLLK
+898 AMSLATDLLK

-914 YIPKGR
+914 YTPKGR
-920 IMPDPAANRVIISA
+920 ILADAAANRVILSA
-934 PREEITLISQ
+934 PREEITVMSQ
-944 VVERLDQT
+944 VVERLDQA

-960 VFRLTNADASQV
+960 VFHLTNADAAQV
-972 VSVVSNAMVKF
+972 VGVVSNAMVKF

-1014 DAEGIIQRLDNEGS
+1014 DAEGIIQRLDNEGVDGAGGAG
-1028 EGSGGTGGNSKNRTL
+1028 GSKTRSLR
-1043 KMVEVV
+1043 MVEVT
-1049 GEPDTLAQVAT
+1049 GEPDTLAGLAT
-1060 RVFLAQN
+1060 RVFQAQN

-1091 PDSLMAQVETVISA
+1091 PESLLPQVETVISA

-1128 DLLPMVNKI
+1128 DLLPVVNRI

-1148 PATLYTDPSGDRL
+1148 PATLYTDPSGDRF

-1173 RQIVATVATE
+1173 RQIVTTLATE
-1183 LPEARTNRVFEIGK
+1183 PPESRTNRVFDIGK
-1197 PAEAQRLLPIIQQL
+1197 PAEAQRLLPIVQQL
-1211 YKDQASSRPSD
+1211 YKDQAASRPAD

-1250 SEIINN
+1250 AEIIAN
-1256 LKATNGTNLGRETRT
+1256 LKATGGANLGRETRT
-1271 FEVGSA
+1271 FEVGTA
-1277 SDVHRVQPLLQQLYT
+1277 SDVQRVQPLLQQLYT

-1307 ILGDPRSGRIIVTG
+1307 ILADPRGGRIIVTG
-1321 RPDHLQKIE
+1321 RPDHLQRIE
-1330 SILQQLGTSPAKPG
+1330 SILQQLGTGTAKPG
-1344 ADSRDVRIIDLAT
+1344 TPGADAREVRIIDLAT

-1367 RTLYLD
+1367 RGLYLD
-1373 QAKAR
+1373 QARTR
-1378 FGTTPPDT
+1378 FGATPPDT
-1386 TITSDTGSNR
+1386 TISSDTGSNR
-1396 LIVVGETN
+1396 LIVVGDTN
-1404 ELAVIDELVRKL
+1404 ELAVIEDLVRKL

-1428 FKIRSAEPEKV
+1428 FKIRSAEPDKV

-1459 ATVSVDAKSRT
+1459 ATVSVDSKSRML
-1470 IIVTGDPKELQ
+1470 IVTGDPKELQ

-1509 GKVGEMSARVRQLY
+1509 GKVGELSGRLRQLY
-1523 NDQSRNQ
+1523 NDQARNQ

-1551 AGSEAQLTLVDTI
+1551 AGSEAQLGLVDGI

-1569 KNTATLGPRE
+1569 SSVAARAPRQ
-1579 TRPITVGQ
+1579 TRPIAVGQ
-1587 PDDVVRVMPLLRQ
+1587 PDEVIRVLPLLRQ

-1607 NQDAADPAD
+1607 TQDAADPAD

-1630 TARTNHIAEIESLL
+1630 TARTNHLAEIESLL
-1644 SVIQAPTATPAA
+1644 GLIQGPAATPAP

-1665 ERPATELA
+1665 ERKAEEMADTV
-1673 GTLRS
+1673 RS
-1678 LYEETLKA
+1678 LYQEGLKTS
-1686 KPVPPSEQA
+1686 PVPPADQPV
-1695 IIRADT
+1695 IRADP

-1708 TGRTNDLD
+1708 TGRTNDLER
-1716 QIAALVLNLDTA
+1716 IAALVLDLDTA
-1728 NQRSGNSR
+1728 NRRSGNSR

-1750 ALSNTLAKVDP
+1750 ALSNTLARVDP
-1761 SGRLTPRVTL
+1761 SGRLISRVTL
-1771 GVDNKARTLV
+1771 GIDTTARTLV
-1781 VSGEAKDLQA
+1781 VSGQAQDLQA

-1796 TQLDATTSREPRDLQ
+1796 TQLDATTLREARDLQ
-1811 ILTIPQGS
+1811 ILPVPQGS
-1819 ASEAVARLRP
+1819 ATEAVARLRP
-1829 LVMDRLKASGN
+1829 LVLDRLKTSGK
-1840 AADLLLIP
+1840 AADLVLIP
-1848 DDNQSRVLV
+1848 DDAQSRVLV
-1857 TANEAQWKAVQDI
+1857 TASASQWQAVQEI

-1875 TTETNLVRGVR
+1875 TSETNLVRGVR
-1886 TLPLQHV
+1886 SIPLQHV
-1893 TAAPVITL
+1893 TAAPVISL

-1906 AREMALT
+1906 SREMDDDVAET
-1913 ESAQRLV
+1913 SQRLV
-1920 VTPALDERSLLVS
+1920 VTPSLDERSLLVS
-1933 APPALFERVQSVI
+1933 APPGLLERVQSVL
-1946 QSVDVSDPGGSS
+1946 QSVDTSDPGGSS
-1958 VLQTVLLRKTVAETV
+1958 VLQTVLLRKAVAETV
-1973 AESVSKA
+1973 AESVNKA

-2036 YKLNSANAKDIQPVL
+2036 YKLNSANATDVQPVL

-2062 ERRGFGSRAQPAIAI
+2062 ESRGIGSRAQPAIAI
-2077 DPRSNSLLIT
+2077 DARSNSLLIT

-2106 PERSDRDVQFVWLQN
+2106 PERSDRDVQFIWLQN
-2121 ARAADI
+2121 ARAGDI
-2127 RMKVAAVY
+2127 RLKVAAVY
-2135 EERPRGEQPVLEVDR
+2135 EDRPRGEQPVLEVDR

-2157 IAKRS
+2157 IARRS

-2168 DLIQR
+2168 NLIQR

-2197 MIGMLTNIYPQ
+2197 MVGMLTNIYPQ
-2208 MYGASIK
+2208 MHGGSLK
-2215 LVDRLP
+2215 VVDRLP
-2221 SLDRTKT
+2221 TLDRSRT
-2228 NNPAKTPE
+2228 NQPGQAPE
-2236 VTVALDRNANALI
+2236 VTVALDRNANALL

-2257 DRINRMVTDLSW
+2257 DRINRMVIDLSW
-2269 KATSGESDLR
+2269 KASSGESDLR
-2279 ILALS
+2279 ILALK
-2284 QADPVVMARTLNNVF
+2284 QADPVVLARTLNNVF
-2299 RPGGGRGGQPE
+2299 RPGGGRGGGQPE
-2310 PQPQPQQ
+2310 PQPNQEA
-2317 SQRPPRFTVVPEP
+2317 QRPPRFTVVAEP

-2343 FSIIETLVKQ
+2343 FSIIESLVRQ
-2353 LDTANPAADLSHRLI
+2353 LDSASPASDLAHRLI
-2368 TLTHTPPAKITP
+2368 TLTHTPPSKITP

-2386 QQLSTQHPGDPLTVL
+2386 QQLSAQHPGDPLTVL
-2401 PYGRSK
+2401 PYGRSR

-2418 AQVEK
+2418 ARVEA
-2423 MIKTLDIPSEDA
+2423 MIKTLDTPSDDA

-2442 TLKQSAAPA
+2442 TLKQSAAPLV
-2451 MATTLQNLLRPGAT
+2451 ATTLQNLLRPGAA

-2479 RKLNIRGD
+2479 RRLNIRGD
-2487 SGSPIALDLQRPIK
+2487 SGEPLALDLQRPIQV
-2501 ITADPSDGNRLLIT
+2501 TADPSDGNRLLIT
-2515 STPKNLEALSKVVEM
+2515 STPKNLEALAKVVEM

-2545 ALLNADARTTG
+2545 ALLHADARTAS

-2573 DGPGKPEAGS
+2573 DGPGKPEFGS
-2583 ARALAS
+2583 GRALAS
-2589 QLNVTADARLNA
+2589 PLNVTPDPRLNA
-2601 LILSG
+2601 LVLSG

-2619 DLDKQWDSAVT
+2619 DLDRPWDAAVT

-2643 RLLPMLQSVFTEG
+2643 RLLPMLQSVFAEG
-2656 PSVPGTEG
+2656 PAVPGTEG

-2669 SRLQTK
+2669 SRLQTR
-2675 REGGKAVSTEQA
+2675 REGGKAVTTEQA

-2697 DDNAGALIVAARAD
+2697 DDDSGALIVAARAD
-2711 TLPLIEELLTQLDIP
+2711 TLPLIEELLAQLDIP

-2740 HADAT
+2740 HADAS
-2745 AVQKIIIDLHSGAR
+2745 AVQKIITDLHSGPR
-2759 NANAK
+2759 NANTK
-2764 PSDRPTITLDDRSNS
+2764 PADRPTITLDDRSNS

-2832 QRVTRQGSL
+2832 QRVARQGSL
-2841 GKGQGDVLKVLVL
+2841 GRGQADSLKILVL

-2868 DAYELVES
+2868 DAFELVES
-2876 LARKLDDAAPSLTG
+2876 LARRLDEAAPGLTG

-2899 ADARILAASFNQ
+2899 ADARILAASLNQ

-2916 YQAST
+2916 YQAGT
-2921 SPEIQRQKPVI
+2921 SPEVQRQKPVI

-2981 ARVAVTLEGVFAA
+2981 ARVATTLEGVFAA
-2994 RMQARTLPGQAPS
+2994 RLQARTLPGQAPS

-3028 KENLDLIKDLLT
+3028 KENLDLIKDLLA

-3064 RVSTMLKS
+3064 RVATMLKS

-3081 GRSDVKIPGQASRD
+3081 GRSDVKIPGQAGRD

-3122 IIARVDTLDFVAA
+3122 ILAKVDTVDFVAA
-3135 TDLKVYKLDHARA
+3135 TDLKVYKLEHARA
-3148 SNMAGVLTQ
+3148 SNLAGVLTQ
-3157 YLQARKAADSASLNA
+3157 YLQARKAADTASLNA

-3218 NFRVFPLKEATAIR
+3218 NFRVFPLKEATAVR

-3265 ALIVGAVVEDMSMV
+3265 ALIVGAVVEDMSMI

-3345 NTDLKRIR
+3345 ATDLKRIR

-3366 VSEIRVIPLKY
+3366 VSEIRVIALKH
-3377 ARAENLTQVLNTSL
+3377 ARAENLTQVLNTAL
-3391 NSRIA
+3391 NQRIT

-3415 ENGQELVTA
+3415 QEGQELVTA

-3456 VSRLDNSSSRE
+3456 VGRLDNSSSRE
-3467 AKIRVFSLRNADAQ
+3467 AKIRVFPLRNADAQ

-3493 QATGA
+3493 QSSGTA
-3498 AVAGTGQRTIQYTLM
+3498 AAANGQRTIQYTLM

-3533 QTALSVSVDP
+3533 QTALTVSVDP
-3543 RTNTLLIGGTE
+3543 RTNTLLVGGTE
-3554 HYVAL
+3554 HYVGL

-3579 YRLKNAQAADVGTAI
+3579 YRLKNAQAPDVGTAI

-3659 SQVLIQVLLAEV
+3659 AQVLIQVLLAEV
-3671 TLDSNRDLGFEWSF
+3671 TLDSNRDLGFEWTF
-3685 TKNLGNGWN
+3685 TKNVGNGWN
-3694 VGTGTEFGIPTQ
+3694 VGTGTDFGIPNQ
-3706 MQNFGGYSALVTG
+3706 LQNFGGYSALVTG
-3719 NNMSFLMRA
+3719 NNMQFLMRA

-3746 DNKVASINIGQR
+3746 DNKIASINIGQR

-3850 VDDIRRKK
+3850 VDDLRRKK
-3858 TPFLGDIPGVG
+3858 TPFFGDIPGIG

-3891 VLMANHEQEPKI
+3891 VLTGNHDQEPKV

-3912 MLEKSTLRGAE
+3912 MLETSTLRSAE
-3923 RKDPLKIQ
+3923 RKDPLKDQ
-3931 LMDSIFPNDSN
+3931 LLEPIFPKDSD

-3948 PAGKN
+3948 PAETKKK

>member
-1 MNIQR
+1 
-6 SIRLALA
+6 
-13 LSLGLGLSVPN
+13 
-24 PFAQAQ
+24 
-30 TASAGSG
+30 
-37 NAPAKA
+37 
-43 SAPNPA
+43 
-49 SASAQ
+49 
-54 TSAATPST
+54 
-62 TNAPAVA
+62 
-69 PANAKNIRFQF
+69 
-80 DGIPYADVIERFA
+80 
-93 QMSGKPVVGEL
+93 
-104 NIPGTITFNDS
+104 
-115 NAYNYAEAFDTLNVI
+115 
-130 LSMKGQMIVE
+130 
-140 EGNFLRVLPFKELP
+140 
-154 QTPLR
+154 
-159 ILRGGDKADG
+159 
-169 VRPGEVVTVVLELK
+169 
-183 NLDAKEIS
+183 
-191 ESITNLLS
+191 
-199 TAGSVAPL
+199 
-207 SRGRGLIL
+207 
-215 TDRLVNIQRVKS
+215 
-227 LISSVDNETAAQ
+227 
-239 RQMKT
+239 
-244 YTLLHASGAVV
+244 
-255 ADLINRTFGVTTA
+255 
-268 PKRTQFNP
+268 
-276 NTKQLD
+276 
-282 VLPADPNDYVTAV
+282 
-295 YDDASR
+295 
-301 TLVLFGPRERLTLAD
+301 
-316 ELISR
+316 
-321 FEDGGTG
+321 
-328 AGDVRIY
+328 
-335 TPEVIKAEDLANMI
+335 
-349 RQAIPGVAA
+349 
-358 ANETGSAA
+358 
-366 ATKARVIAE
+366 
-375 KDTNR
+375 
-380 LIVAAPLAGM
+380 
-390 ADQIEALVNR
+390 
-400 LDKPVHGTGRT
+400 
-411 AVAGTPGKA
+411 
-420 QVVQVTRVFRTRT
+420 
-433 SEVKNVGKILTEALT
+433 
-448 KTLPNGQKVPTASV
+448 
-462 SVEPGSQSIV
+462 
-472 VTGSPGDV
+472 
-480 QTAAD
+480 
-485 IISQL
+485 
-490 ETGSTNPKPQQTRFI
+490 
-505 DLGSV
+505 
-510 SDAKRIVPL
+510 
-519 VEQIYRSEVS
+519 
-529 GNNAGGAAHAKIMAE
+529 
-544 PNTSRLIV
+544 
-552 TASEEHLTRIE
+552 
-563 EIVRNLRAEKSKP
+563 
-576 LQRSLHILALRHARL
+576 
-591 ETAFTSLNSLINER
+591 
-605 MADRRFEDQPK
+605 
-616 PSVVP
+616 
-621 DNANNRLLVTA
+621 
-632 TEEQKKEIE
+632 
-641 AILAVVDLA
+641 
-650 PERQKRQMAVIP
+650 
-662 VNGKS
+662 
-667 PAELIALAGQMMS
+667 
-680 QLGEQPS
+680 
-687 NPQLEPKLIPDA
+687 
-699 SGKQII
+699 
-705 VLATDSDIQ
+705 
-714 RVRTLI
+714 
-720 QQLDATTTSAVSR
+720 
-733 QFRNVELHNR
+733 
-743 NAAELT
+743 
-749 PLVQQLYQEQIKG
+749 
-762 NNEPPGGPATLM
+762 
-774 TDAKNNNIMVSGA
+774 
-787 EREITRVEAII
+787 
-798 RQLDPAGQKSAK
+798 
-810 EETRIIRLKTAVA
+810 
-823 SEISSLVEK
+823 
-832 SIGSQTQAVKVLVDT
+832 
-847 RSNSLVI
+847 
-854 TGEPEAVEAAAKII
+854 
-868 RELDVPSDVQPR
+868 
-880 EMKVIELK
+880 
-888 QADAAALATL
+888 
-898 ATTLSTDLLK
+898 
-908 SQRGAE
+908 
-914 YIPKGR
+914 
-920 IMPDPAANRVIISA
+920 MPDPAANRVIISA

-998 RESNSIVVSG
+998 RDSNSIVVSG

-1014 DAEGIIQRLDNEGS
+1014 DAEGIIQRLDNEGV
-1028 EGSGGTGGNSKNRTL
+1028 EGSGGTGGGSKNRSL

-1049 GEPDTLAQVAT
+1049 GEPDTLATVAT
-1060 RVFLAQN
+1060 RVFMAQN

-1105 LDARPDQSQRQLH
+1105 LDARPDQTQRQLH

-1173 RQIVATVATE
+1173 RQIVSTVATE

-1256 LKATNGTNLGRETRT
+1256 LKATSGTNLGRETRT

-1277 SDVHRVQPLLQQLYT
+1277 SDVQRVQPLLQQLYT

-1367 RTLYLD
+1367 RSLYLD

-1404 ELAVIDELVRKL
+1404 ELAVIDDLVRKL

-1428 FKIRSAEPEKV
+1428 FKIKSAEPEKV

-1530 PELALSDLLVLD
+1530 PDLALSDLLVLD

-1551 AGSEAQLTLVDTI
+1551 AGSDAQITLVDTI

-1569 KNTATLGPRE
+1569 KSTATLGPRE
-1579 TRPITVGQ
+1579 TRTITVGQ
-1587 PDDVVRVMPLLRQ
+1587 PDDVIRVMPLLRQ

-1630 TARTNHIAEIESLL
+1630 TARTNHITEIESLL

-1665 ERPATELA
+1665 ERQATELA

-1678 LYEETLKA
+1678 LYEESLKA

-1811 ILTIPQGS
+1811 ILAIPQGS
-1819 ASEAVARLRP
+1819 ASEAVARIRP

-1840 AADLLLIP
+1840 AADLVLIP

-1857 TANEAQWKAVQDI
+1857 TANESQWKAVQDI

-1875 TTETNLVRGVR
+1875 TTETNLIRGVR

-1946 QSVDVSDPGGSS
+1946 QSVDASDPGGSS

-1973 AESVSKA
+1973 AESVNKA

-1989 LRRVSIT
+1989 LRRVSII

-2036 YKLNSANAKDIQPVL
+2036 YKLNSANATDIQPVL

-2157 IAKRS
+2157 IARRS

-2299 RPGGGRGGQPE
+2299 RAGGGRGGQPE
-2310 PQPQPQQ
+2310 PQPQQ

-2368 TLTHTPPAKITP
+2368 TLTHTPPSKITP

-2386 QQLSTQHPGDPLTVL
+2386 QQLSAQHPGDPLTVL

-2423 MIKTLDIPSEDA
+2423 MIKTLDTPSEDA

-2451 MATTLQNLLRPGAT
+2451 MATTLQNLLRPGAA

-2479 RKLNIRGD
+2479 RKLNIRSD
-2487 SGSPIALDLQRPIK
+2487 SGSPVALDLQRPIK

-2545 ALLNADARTTG
+2545 ALLHADARTTG

-2669 SRLQTK
+2669 SRLQTR

-2697 DDNAGALIVAARAD
+2697 DDNVGALIVAARAD

-2745 AVQKIIIDLHSGAR
+2745 AVQKIITDLHSGAR

-2841 GKGQGDVLKVLVL
+2841 GKGQGDGLKVLVL

-2921 SPEIQRQKPVI
+2921 SPEVQRQKPVI

-2981 ARVAVTLEGVFAA
+2981 AKVAVTLEGVFAA

-3122 IIARVDTLDFVAA
+3122 IIAKVDTLDFVAA
-3135 TDLKVYKLDHARA
+3135 TDLKVYKLEHARA
-3148 SNMAGVLTQ
+3148 SNLAGVLTQ
-3157 YLQARKAADSASLNA
+3157 YLQARKAADTASLNA

-3232 LQTTLQRLFA
+3232 LQTTLQNLFA

-3279 DGLIQRLDTQQAEL
+3279 DGLIKRLDTQQAEL

-3391 NSRIA
+3391 NSKIA

-3415 ENGQELVTA
+3415 EDGQELVTA

-3456 VSRLDNSSSRE
+3456 VGRLDNSSSRE

-3579 YRLKNAQAADVGTAI
+3579 YRLKNAQAPDVGTAI

-3685 TKNLGNGWN
+3685 TKNIGNGWN
-3694 VGTGTEFGIPTQ
+3694 VGSKTDFGVPTQ

-3746 DNKVASINIGQR
+3746 DNKIASINIGQR

-3869 FFFRSTSK
+3869 FFFRSSSK

-3891 VLMANHEQEPKI
+3891 VLTANHEQEPKI
-3903 TTIGNFSTR
+3903 TTIGNYSTR

-3931 LMDSIFPNDSN
+3931 LMDSIFPNDIN

-3948 PAGKN
+3948 PADKK